1 MRKIKRSMLFQLYQ
15 QNSFDWKCQNK
26 LQMSK
31 GQFLQIFIDF
41 CHRLQIKYLTEDML
55 GSFER

>member
-1 MRKIKRSMLFQLYQ
+1 MLFQLYQ

-26 LQMSK
+26 LQISK